1 MFGAAVVG
9 VGTAGRVRIR
19 DMLAPLTGSPAQQL
33 TLKGF
38 VSRRRLESEQGVC
51 QLSEEDVVKRDDIHV
66 VFICTENASHE
77 HNVRRFL
84 EAGKHVCVEYPI
96 TLTSSAALQLWNLA
110 QEKGVVLHEEH
121 IELMSADFKA
131 LQKEVQ
137 GKILLRGSL
146 HFTGGVLQTSS
157 GFMSFSGI
165 ARLNWLVQLFGQL
178 SVAAATM
185 EEEPGRNYSK
195 MIATLHTLENKV
207 LTWTEERGPGLPR
220 AKKIHFDFEGGSL
233 TQIPPAA
240 KGGAG
245 LFMQDLLHFSSK
257 LTGQVSPGE
266 LHAEKTRILHCLVL
280 AERIQHLCQG
290 SSPNPDPLG
299 EPPH

>member
-1 MFGAAVVG
+1 MLGAAVVG

-19 DMLAPLTGSPAQQL
+19 DMLAPLQGSPAERL

-51 QLSEEDVVKRDDIHV
+51 QLSEEEVVKRDDIHV

-77 HNVRRFL
+77 YNVRKFL
-84 EAGKHVCVEYPI
+84 AAGKHVCVEYPI
-96 TLTSSAALQLWNLA
+96 TLTSNAAGLLWDLA
-110 QEKGVVLHEEH
+110 EEKGVVLHVEH

-137 GKILLRGSL
+137 GKILLEGSL
-146 HFTGGVLQTSS
+146 HFTGGVLKASS

-165 ARLNWLVQLFGQL
+165 ARLTWLVQLFGQL

-185 EEEPGRNYSK
+185 EEEPVRNYSK
-195 MIATLHTLENKV
+195 MTATLHTVDNKA

-233 TQIPPAA
+233 TQIPPSA
-240 KGGAG
+240 KGAAG
-245 LFMQDLLHFSSK
+245 LFMQDLVRFSSK

-266 LHAEKTRILHCLVL
+266 VHAEKSRILHCLVL
-280 AERIQHLCQG
+280 AERIHHLCHG
-290 SSPNPDPLG
+290 SSPGLTPHG